1 MWKRVDELLARAPGP
16 EALRYHRL
24 HLLDARRRLALGQV
38 LEPDRL
44 HERDGALA
52 DVLAAPLVLE
62 RARSAWDGQLVL
74 IKGPEVACDY
84 PGAATRPF
92 GDLDLVTED
101 APAARRALIAAGFQE
116 MGHPDLYENL
126 HHLRPL
132 RWPGTPLAVELH
144 MRPMWPAGLEAP
156 PVAELLRRAVPSRTV
171 AGIDSLPAAEHA
183 LVLAAHGW
191 ADEPLARIGRLLDVA
206 ATAARAVPG
215 DVDAIAREWGCMRMW
230 RAVARAA
237 GALLNDDRSGASAVW
252 ARHLQDA
259 RERTVTEAHLQHW
272 IAPLWGLPAQR
283 ALGVAGRAV
292 ADDLRRNGRE
302 SWRAKSRRVRMA
314 LIDASLPRSEHE
326 RRLEQPR
333 GGNA

>member
-74 IKGPEVACDY
+74 IKGPEVACNY

-237 GALLNDDRSGASAVW
+237 APA
-252 ARHLQDA
+252 
-259 RERTVTEAHLQHW
+259 ERR
-272 IAPLWGLPAQR
+272 PQR
-283 ALGVAGRAV
+283 R
-292 ADDLRRNGRE
+292 
-302 SWRAKSRRVRMA
+302 
-314 LIDASLPRSEHE
+314 E
-326 RRLEQPR
+326 RRLGAPPAGRPR
-333 GGNA
+333 ADRDRGPPPALDRPGSGACRRSGRWEWRACGCGRSASQRPRILACQVAASPHGADRRIVARIRARTAARAAKGGNA